1 MLNKSI
7 QTIYPFCYYLMEGV
21 IVWHILLFNRI
32 DQENERLAAAVQAQS
47 LTILQMPRML
57 IREYL
62 KNSILH

>member
-1 MLNKSI
+1 
-7 QTIYPFCYYLMEGV
+7 MEGV